1 MDLSSD
7 EETTFTHRKSSAKK
21 IFDSDEETDEVAGE
35 NLTEATE
42 DFKLHLSDDD
52 DEGNGY
58 IAARARPNSTD
69 KIVTPNKAGDSS
81 NEEDN
86 NEESNTSSPPSPTL
100 ESGKLNVTKN
110 SSQSPPALSAADD
123 IRKKL
128 SALAD
133 SESESDVDG
142 DLQPVSKSASK
153 KKSRSKNKQGSDSNS
168 DPTRCDSEGEKKAKS
183 ITKGKK
189 PNLGPERKSKTN
201 AKSAMLE
208 IKAES
213 QRQLR
218 QSNIGLPYHVPK
230 QRSLLD
236 FLNRRKSSS
245 PMPIKGPT
253 EQLVKV
259 WKQIEERER
268 EVEEFYK
275 SESEH
280 ESDSENG
287 ESTQD
292 VGMDGNT
299 AESGSLKD
307 ADTTPSKDH
316 LHDENINPV
325 NSVVSCEDNRLETT
339 SCSSEVMK
347 TTCEAEEETSSV
359 ISDSQTADQ
368 NLINKTDE
376 IACDTSMSEE
386 PTDAISTD
394 AKVIEDGTSTQV
406 LTDAEEEVGTNNL
419 LNKIEPRT
427 DNVERKSS
435 DAQPTKKVVSCHT
448 QGSQDISLQ
457 LSETQN
463 LLEESK
469 NAHQERTI
477 AEDLAKTT
485 DNGLSENEGKNS
497 KTWAELN
504 SEMKLLDGEDS
515 ESEDVSVKEA
525 TAMKVPKLSTGPRLS
540 LKGAPDELIDLDD
553 MSSIQSVTPGVKGL
567 IERFMKHS
575 GSKKKNNRAQTVELS
590 VISSEKDNVG
600 DVQEV
605 KHESIKIVLSGDDN
619 TRSDPTPGARLK
631 LLKNELNLKMRKQK
645 EEEWLKKQEEMKN
658 DEVFL
663 GEKDDCDM
671 LPDEEDEEEMTDSE
685 AESEPEINDVRE
697 PKKKKRFKGLF
708 VDEEAEV
715 EDDENA
721 GGSNDDE
728 DDNDS
733 TSDDDNDN
741 NEIDNVLEDDVE
753 CKENS
758 NGDKE
763 TNIEKPGS
771 LRRTLT
777 SVSDLFASQST
788 EWQDDDDDDFIPA
801 GQPNRLTCGESVSHK
816 DNEQQIIF
824 SPITL
829 SLPSTTQNFLDADP
843 DSELTPPKVSWPNE
857 SKSQNSIKKL
867 FTEPEPSSTQE
878 KLDELAQLFGAK
890 FNDSQEKISGLANT
904 SCNEESETDLM
915 ALCSG
920 KFVTQLPRPQDLE
933 DAGKLLNSQ
942 FLSQDS
948 EAESSQTVKVTDED
962 SVDFSLKFDGDMKA
976 GEDDDV
982 SKEKFRL
989 EIMSSDEDDE
999 MEKRKTEKKKRH
1011 RKLEFSDD
1019 EEDPVPKGT
1028 SEPELSDDDSDAP
1041 STENKKLFGIFSKEP
1056 NEVFYDSD
1064 ENEIDAGTFLE
1075 KEAELSEEEDW
1086 QGSDDEDEKGLDQLE
1101 MNEADKEDID
1111 QDLVRE
1117 QLVKNHMQKML
1128 DEDRRDVRILQEMLL
1143 EDGELHSEN
1152 GGRERQFRWKN
1163 VDSTGLEDDGHR
1175 SDEENAGH
1183 DEDEDDAEWRKLRH
1197 EREMF
1202 LKEQREKQKKEAGD
1216 LEENDDDL
1224 ENSELLQLGKSVL
1237 FKCRSSSMDSS
1248 TIKEPPAAKS
1258 TVKNNLLSPDGKR
1271 NMFLTKRGSFL
1282 SRGDGVLAKLAK
1294 ITGPAKEN
1302 VLAGAKSSGNFV
1314 FSAISPPK
1322 KEIKT
1327 EDVESKTGKRKAPVG
1342 LANPADKKPC
1352 LLPTARKRSGLFD
1365 HL

>member
-42 DFKLHLSDDD
+42 DFKLHLSDDE

-69 KIVTPNKAGDSS
+69 KIVTSPNKAGDSS

-86 NEESNTSSPPSPTL
+86 NEESNASSPPSPIL

-110 SSQSPPALSAADD
+110 SSQSPPALSVADD

-142 DLQPVSKSASK
+142 DLRPVSKSASK
-153 KKSRSKNKQGSDSNS
+153 KKSRSKNKQGSDSDS

-316 LHDENINPV
+316 LHDKNINPV

-359 ISDSQTADQ
+359 ISDSQTADR

-394 AKVIEDGTSTQV
+394 AKEIEDGTITQV

-435 DAQPTKKVVSCHT
+435 DAQPTKK
-448 QGSQDISLQ
+448 
-457 LSETQN
+457 
-463 LLEESK
+463 
-469 NAHQERTI
+469 
-477 AEDLAKTT
+477 
-485 DNGLSENEGKNS
+485 
-497 KTWAELN
+497 
-504 SEMKLLDGEDS
+504 
-515 ESEDVSVKEA
+515 DVSVKEA

-788 EWQDDDDDDFIPA
+788 EY
-801 GQPNRLTCGESVSHK
+801 
-816 DNEQQIIF
+816 
-824 SPITL
+824 
-829 SLPSTTQNFLDADP
+829 P

-890 FNDSQEKISGLANT
+890 FNDSQEKIPGLANT

-1202 LKEQREKQKKEAGD
+1202 LKEQREASKQKKEAGD

-1327 EDVESKTGKRKAPVG
+1327 EDVESKVNAQLAGSENNLTNVHYNSARSVLFAILFLFQTGKRKAPVG